1 MNVLITHECSGIVS
15 GEFRKLGH
23 NAYSC
28 DLKPS
33 EVHCDHRHII
43 GDAIKAINRGCE
55 TITLKGTVEYLPW
68 DLIGMH
74 PVCTYLN
81 SAGLHWNDRGR
92 GHEKTETALQHVRDC
107 MDAATKHARIG
118 WYLENPA
125 GRIGTAI
132 RPWDQYVQPYM
143 FGDDASKTTGLWLH
157 GLPKLQIPW
166 HDDWVKP
173 RWVCPKCKR
182 VSTDADSANWI
193 YGGNI
198 RSLRGCRMCHVC
210 DGHVKLAA
218 RWGNQTDSGQ
228 NKLAPGPTR
237 AADRARTYQGIARAM
252 AAQWSNLQPPTPG
265 ESG

>member
-1 MNVLITHECSGIVS
+1 MGY
-15 GEFRKLGH
+15 G
-23 NAYSC
+23 
-28 DLKPS
+28 
-33 EVHCDHRHII
+33 
-43 GDAIKAINRGCE
+43 
-55 TITLKGTVEYLPW
+55 W
-68 DLIGMH
+68 DIIGMH
-74 PVCTYLN
+74 CDCTYLN
-81 SAGLHWNDRGR
+81 SAGLHWNNRGR

-237 AADRARTYQGIARAM
+237 AADRARTYQGIAMAM
-252 AAQWSNLQPPTPG
+252 AAQWGNLQPPTPG

>member
-1 MNVLITHECSGIVS
+1 MRSGLMRGRATSSRRTMARRSII
-15 GEFRKLGH
+15 
-23 NAYSC
+23 NAIYARSWQAF
-28 DLKPS
+28 
-33 EVHCDHRHII
+33 
-43 GDAIKAINRGCE
+43 GF
-55 TITLKGTVEYLPW
+55 
-68 DLIGMH
+68 H
-74 PVCTYLN
+74 PTCTYLGV
-81 SAGLHWNDRGR
+81 SGIHWNNRGR
-92 GHEKTETALQHVRDC
+92 GWDKTNEALEFVRYL
-107 MDAATKHARIG
+107 MDRDEP
-118 WYLENPA
+118 WYLENPV
-125 GRIGTAI
+125 GLISTRIR
-132 RPWDQYVQPYM
+132 RPDQIIQPYD

-198 RSLRGCRMCHVC
+198 RSLRGRRMCHVC

-218 RWGNQTDSGQ
+218 RWANQTDSGQ

-252 AAQWSNLQPPTPG
+252 AQQWGNLQPPTPG